1 MRKVE
6 YVATEALAVKSSN
19 TTYSSPMTSL
29 VLTDSS
35 QLTVDGFEKLP
46 EQIMVLVG
54 APRGNS
60 SIGNQRNIAEPGLVF
75 TCSLEKPY
83 RRCEEQEL
91 DPTGNERSPP
101 YGSIYFDHKDGAWI
115 GGSMDI
121 QTPENGGR
129 VSVCGHRWINDFNQ
143 DYLMIGV
150 CYVLPP
156 DSSTVVDKL
165 LPLVEP
171 GYQVN
176 SGRFFGKDVLYY
188 VSSAPRAACYKGMV
202 IVFKMTS
209 NGMTFKTKKEGTVI
223 GEYFGASLAV
233 ADITNDGLDDLIVGA
248 PIFSKHYEEGRIYI
262 FHGSTKGEFN
272 NPIVGETIDGYS
284 PGGRF
289 GSAIASLG
297 DLDQDGFDD
306 IVVGA
311 PYEKDRGA
319 IYIYNGRPLG
329 LTPKY
334 SQRILAEEVHPVLRG
349 FGISFSRPTDIDDN
363 KYNDVAVGSFL
374 SGHAVLLRSRPV
386 ISLGMSLTSTTTKL
400 QREDQ
405 SFNVSVCVWYK
416 GVNILVDK
424 VGVVQGGVNIL
435 VDKVGV
441 VQGGQQ
447 RGCSTRGVNILVD
460 KVGECVCRCSTRGVN
475 ILVDKVDVTRTLI
488 IDRNFKRGYVSSP
501 DKILDKF
508 AVYVKKISVGKMI
521 SCENIT
527 VHLDQTKT
535 HRSLDAFEMA
545 MNCTLSYIE
554 VPVSP
559 IIVSSTVQGEDH
571 FDRKLPVLHRHYG
584 EREESLTVPYAFDCG
599 EDDVCH
605 SDLSLVC
612 ELVGVGMNGA
622 AYVIGSSDS
631 LELVIHVTNKEE
643 PAYVT
648 EVTVILLRPLQLTN
662 LLARC
667 HETRN
672 VSTTV
677 TCRLDDPLR
686 ASNKHSE
693 LRLTLDTRDVTNTI
707 QNLHINVTVS
717 TKSVETKLDDN
728 SQNLIVP
735 LLTEAD
741 ITITGTS
748 QDVEYNYFKK
758 QSDSTVFIFHHIY
771 EVQKYGKSP
780 IEEVEVEFLIP
791 LFYKEDGKKD
801 TKILKIY
808 QPKGYQYDTELI
820 YNSDIK
826 FDKEESSPDVSSFS
840 DVDSLVA
847 ERTKRWTQDYQGI
860 SHTIVANNEG
870 ANKGT
875 DSSQCVDLQNVETNL
890 PPSNRTFF
898 LNCSSSYVK
907 YASIKFKTERLTWTQ
922 TSARFILRLELDL
935 AKLEKFMEMKDIVY
949 LSTQGHVKITQP
961 DNYNSSMN
969 TRPDLVQVSTMF
981 RINEPRKVAKY
992 IIALS
997 IIAGIL
1003 LILFIVTGLIKT
1015 AEDGE
1020 IEVQISAGFF
1030 KREKK
1035 EELKQLMSTEAADEF
1050 NYRET
1055 MAEHKGAT
1063 KYDVQESD
1071 DEVN

>member
-1 MRKVE
+1 M
-6 YVATEALAVKSSN
+6 ALKSVKHIFYGSI
-19 TTYSSPMTSL
+19 L
-29 VLTDSS
+29 IL
-35 QLTVDGFEKLP
+35 LTVCDYNTGFNLDTKFPVIFEDPQHNRSGSRLSYFGFSVIL
-46 EQIMVLVG
+46 QQRGVNMYRVLIG

-60 SIGNQRNIAEPGLVF
+60 SLGNQRNIPEPGLVF
-75 TCSLEKPY
+75 TCSLERPY
-83 RRCEEQEL
+83 RQCEEQEL

-129 VSVCGHRWINDFNQ
+129 IAACGHRWINVFNQ

-150 CYVLPP
+150 CYILPP
-156 DSSTVVDKL
+156 DTSTVVDKL

-176 SGRFFGKDVLYY
+176 SGRFFGKYVLYY
-188 VSSAPRAACYKGMV
+188 VSSAPRAADYKGMV
-202 IVFKMTS
+202 MVFEIAS
-209 NGMTFKTKKEGTVI
+209 NGLKFKTKKEGTII

-233 ADITNDGLDDLIVGA
+233 ADITGDGLDDLIVGA

-262 FHGSTKGEFN
+262 FHGSTKGEFK

-311 PYEKDRGA
+311 PYEKDHGA

-334 SQRILAEEVHPVLRG
+334 SQRILAEEVHSVLRG

-363 KYNDVAVGSFL
+363 KYNGRCSSWLLLIRTRGGAAIKASDQSGNVTHNVAVGSFL
-374 SGHAVLLRSRPV
+374 SGHAVVLRSRPV

-405 SFNVSVCVWYK
+405 SFNVTVCMWYK
-416 GVNILVDK
+416 GVNILA
-424 VGVVQGGVNIL
+424 
-435 VDKVGV
+435 
-441 VQGGQQ
+441 
-447 RGCSTRGVNILVD
+447 
-460 KVGECVCRCSTRGVN
+460 
-475 ILVDKVDVTRTLI
+475 DKVDVTRTLI

-501 DKILDKF
+501 DKISDKL

-535 HRSLDAFEMA
+535 QRSLDAFEMS
-545 MNCTLSYIE
+545 MNCTLSYME
-554 VPVSP
+554 VPGSP

-612 ELVGVGMNGA
+612 FLVGVGMNGA

-648 EVTVILLRPLQLTN
+648 EVTVVLLRPLQLTN

-686 ASNKHSE
+686 ASNNHSE

-771 EVQKYGKSP
+771 E
-780 IEEVEVEFLIP
+780 
-791 LFYKEDGKKD
+791 
-801 TKILKIY
+801 
-808 QPKGYQYDTELI
+808 GYQYDTELI

-826 FDKEESSPDVSSFS
+826 FDKQESSLDVSSFS

-847 ERTKRWTQDYQGI
+847 ERTKRWTQDYRER
-860 SHTIVANNEG
+860 SHTIVTKNEE

-875 DSSQCVDLQNVETNL
+875 DSSQCVDLQSVETNL
-890 PPSNRTFF
+890 PPCNRTFF

-907 YASIKFKTERLTWTQ
+907 YASIKFKTERLTWAQ
-922 TSARFILRLELDL
+922 TSARFTLRLELDL
-935 AKLEKFMEMKDIVY
+935 AKLENFIGMKDIVY
-949 LSTQGHVKITQP
+949 LSTQGQVKITQP
-961 DNYNSSMN
+961 ENYNSSLN
-969 TRPDLVQVSTMF
+969 TRPDWVQVSTMF

-1003 LILFIVTGLIKT
+1003 LVLFIVTGLIK
-1015 AEDGE
+1015 
-1020 IEVQISAGFF
+1020 AGFF

>member
-1 MRKVE
+1 M
-6 YVATEALAVKSSN
+6 ALKSVKHIFYGSI
-19 TTYSSPMTSL
+19 L
-29 VLTDSS
+29 IL
-35 QLTVDGFEKLP
+35 LTVYDFNTGFNLDTKFPVIFEDPQHNRSGSRLSYFGFSVIL
-46 EQIMVLVG
+46 QQRRVNMYRVLIG

-60 SIGNQRNIAEPGLVF
+60 SLGNQRNIPEPGLVF
-75 TCSLEKPY
+75 TCSLERPY

-129 VSVCGHRWINDFNQ
+129 IAVCGHRWINVFNQ

-150 CYVLPP
+150 CYILPP
-156 DSSTVVDKL
+156 DTSTVVDKL

-171 GYQVN
+171 DKDNPLATLAEVRNLDFKKCYSTNVLKSPHKDICIASQLRIWELAHQYITKSRQALNLGYQVN
-176 SGRFFGKDVLYY
+176 SGRFFGKNVLYY
-188 VSSAPRAACYKGMV
+188 VSSAPRAADYKGMV
-202 IVFKMTS
+202 MVFEIAS
-209 NGMTFKTKKEGTVI
+209 NGLKFKTKKEGTII

-233 ADITNDGLDDLIVGA
+233 ADITGDGLDDLIVGA

-262 FHGSTKGEFN
+262 FHGSTKGEFK

-334 SQRILAEEVHPVLRG
+334 SQRILAEEVHSVLRG

-374 SGHAVLLRSRPV
+374 SGHAVVLRSRPV

-405 SFNVSVCVWYK
+405 SFNVTVCMWYK
-416 GVNILVDK
+416 
-424 VGVVQGGVNIL
+424 
-435 VDKVGV
+435 
-441 VQGGQQ
+441 
-447 RGCSTRGVNILVD
+447 
-460 KVGECVCRCSTRGVN
+460 GVN

-501 DKILDKF
+501 DKILDKL

-535 HRSLDAFEMA
+535 QRSLDAFEMS
-545 MNCTLSYIE
+545 MNCTLSYME
-554 VPVSP
+554 VRGSP

-612 ELVGVGMNGA
+612 FLVGVGMNGA

-648 EVTVILLRPLQLTN
+648 EVTVVLLRPLQLTN

-686 ASNKHSE
+686 ASNNHSE

-771 EVQKYGKSP
+771 E
-780 IEEVEVEFLIP
+780 
-791 LFYKEDGKKD
+791 
-801 TKILKIY
+801 
-808 QPKGYQYDTELI
+808 GYQYDTELI

-826 FDKEESSPDVSSFS
+826 FDKQESSLDDSSFS

-847 ERTKRWTQDYQGI
+847 ERTKRWTQDYRER
-860 SHTIVANNEG
+860 SHTIVTKNEET
-870 ANKGT
+870 NKGT
-875 DSSQCVDLQNVETNL
+875 VCSKLGEVKRAEDIVPDGHWNVKGHYIIIVIGIGIVIVIVIIINSFCPVASQCVDLQSVETNL
-890 PPSNRTFF
+890 PPCNRTFF

-907 YASIKFKTERLTWTQ
+907 YASIKFKTERLTWAQ
-922 TSARFILRLELDL
+922 TSARFTLRLELDL
-935 AKLEKFMEMKDIVY
+935 AKLGENI
-949 LSTQGHVKITQP
+949 
-961 DNYNSSMN
+961 
-969 TRPDLVQVSTMF
+969 F
-981 RINEPRKVAKY
+981 RMTTVENI
-992 IIALS
+992 
-997 IIAGIL
+997 
-1003 LILFIVTGLIKT
+1003 
-1015 AEDGE
+1015 
-1020 IEVQISAGFF
+1020 
-1030 KREKK
+1030 
-1035 EELKQLMSTEAADEF
+1035 
-1050 NYRET
+1050 
-1055 MAEHKGAT
+1055 
-1063 KYDVQESD
+1063 
-1071 DEVN
+1071 

>member
-1 MRKVE
+1 MALKNVKHIFCGFLLILLTLCE
-6 YVATEALAVKSSN
+6 YN
-19 TTYSSPMTSL
+19 I
-29 VLTDSS
+29 
-35 QLTVDGFEKLP
+35 GFNLDTKFPVIFEDPQQNRSGSRLSYFGFSVILQQSM
-46 EQIMVLVG
+46 ENMHRVLVG

-129 VSVCGHRWINDFNQ
+129 VAVCGHRWINDFNQ

-156 DSSTVVDKL
+156 DTSTVVDKL

-176 SGRFFGKDVLYY
+176 SGRFFGKDILYY
-188 VSSAPRAACYKGMV
+188 VSSAPRASGYKGMV

-424 VGVVQGGVNIL
+424 VVQGGSTKGVNVCVCVRVVQGGF
-435 VDKVGV
+435 
-441 VQGGQQ
+441 
-447 RGCSTRGVNILVD
+447 
-460 KVGECVCRCSTRGVN
+460 N

-545 MNCTLSYIE
+545 MNCTLSYTE

-686 ASNKHSE
+686 ASNNHSE

-741 ITITGTS
+741 ITITG
-748 QDVEYNYFKK
+748 
-758 QSDSTVFIFHHIY
+758 
-771 EVQKYGKSP
+771 
-780 IEEVEVEFLIP
+780 
-791 LFYKEDGKKD
+791 
-801 TKILKIY
+801 
-808 QPKGYQYDTELI
+808 
-820 YNSDIK
+820 
-826 FDKEESSPDVSSFS
+826 
-840 DVDSLVA
+840 
-847 ERTKRWTQDYQGI
+847 
-860 SHTIVANNEG
+860 
-870 ANKGT
+870 
-875 DSSQCVDLQNVETNL
+875 
-890 PPSNRTFF
+890 
-898 LNCSSSYVK
+898 
-907 YASIKFKTERLTWTQ
+907 
-922 TSARFILRLELDL
+922 
-935 AKLEKFMEMKDIVY
+935 
-949 LSTQGHVKITQP
+949 
-961 DNYNSSMN
+961 
-969 TRPDLVQVSTMF
+969 
-981 RINEPRKVAKY
+981 
-992 IIALS
+992 
-997 IIAGIL
+997 
-1003 LILFIVTGLIKT
+1003 
-1015 AEDGE
+1015 
-1020 IEVQISAGFF
+1020 
-1030 KREKK
+1030 
-1035 EELKQLMSTEAADEF
+1035 
-1050 NYRET
+1050 
-1055 MAEHKGAT
+1055 
-1063 KYDVQESD
+1063 
-1071 DEVN
+1071 

>member
-1 MRKVE
+1 MDD
-6 YVATEALAVKSSN
+6 A
-19 TTYSSPMTSL
+19 
-29 VLTDSS
+29 
-35 QLTVDGFEKLP
+35 
-46 EQIMVLVG
+46 
-54 APRGNS
+54 
-60 SIGNQRNIAEPGLVF
+60 
-75 TCSLEKPY
+75 
-83 RRCEEQEL
+83 
-91 DPTGNERSPP
+91 GNERSPP

-129 VSVCGHRWINDFNQ
+129 IAGKSEMLIGSPGVFNWKG
-143 DYLMIGV
+143 LA
-150 CYVLPP
+150 PP
-156 DSSTVVDKL
+156 NVNFSPSLAVD
-165 LPLVEP
+165 
-171 GYQVN
+171 
-176 SGRFFGKDVLYY
+176 RD
-188 VSSAPRAACYKGMV
+188 MV
-202 IVFKMTS
+202 IQTWDTELNGGQCLPVLFLQHRFSS
-209 NGMTFKTKKEGTVI
+209 NGMVMVFEIASNGLKFKTKKEGTII

-233 ADITNDGLDDLIVGA
+233 ADITGDGLDDLIVGA

-262 FHGSTKGEFN
+262 FHGSTKGEFK

-306 IVVGA
+306 VVVGA

-334 SQRILAEEVHPVLRG
+334 SQRILAEEVHSVLRG

-374 SGHAVLLRSRPV
+374 SGHAVVLRSRPV

-405 SFNVSVCVWYK
+405 SFNVTVCMWYK
-416 GVNILVDK
+416 
-424 VGVVQGGVNIL
+424 
-435 VDKVGV
+435 
-441 VQGGQQ
+441 
-447 RGCSTRGVNILVD
+447 
-460 KVGECVCRCSTRGVN
+460 GVN

-501 DKILDKF
+501 DKISDKL
-508 AVYVKKISVGKMI
+508 AVYVKKILVGKMI

-527 VHLDQTKT
+527 VHLDQVELEEVNPNLRGGRVENHLGKTTPVHPTEIRTSISPSSAVKLNTTSALANYATETKT
-535 HRSLDAFEMA
+535 QRSLDAFEMS
-545 MNCTLSYIE
+545 MNCTLSYME
-554 VPVSP
+554 VPGSP

-612 ELVGVGMNGA
+612 FLVGVGMNGA

-648 EVTVILLRPLQLTN
+648 EVTVVLLRPLQLTN

-686 ASNKHSE
+686 ASNNHSE

-771 EVQKYGKSP
+771 E
-780 IEEVEVEFLIP
+780 
-791 LFYKEDGKKD
+791 
-801 TKILKIY
+801 
-808 QPKGYQYDTELI
+808 GYQYDTELI

-826 FDKEESSPDVSSFS
+826 FDKQESSLDVSSFS
-840 DVDSLVA
+840 DVDSLVS
-847 ERTKRWTQDYQGI
+847 ERTKRWTQDYRER
-860 SHTIVANNEG
+860 SHTIVTKNEE

-875 DSSQCVDLQNVETNL
+875 DSSQCVDLQSVETNL
-890 PPSNRTFF
+890 PPCNRTFF
-898 LNCSSSYVK
+898 LNCSSNYVK
-907 YASIKFKTERLTWTQ
+907 YASIKFKTERLTWAQ
-922 TSARFILRLELDL
+922 TSARFTLRLELDL
-935 AKLEKFMEMKDIVY
+935 AKLENFIGMKDIVY
-949 LSTQGHVKITQP
+949 LSTQGQVKITQP
-961 DNYNSSMN
+961 ENYNSSLN
-969 TRPDLVQVSTMF
+969 TRPDWVQVSTMF

-1003 LILFIVTGLIKT
+1003 LVLFIVTGLIK
-1015 AEDGE
+1015 
-1020 IEVQISAGFF
+1020 AGFF